1 MRNLLIVASV
11 GILGVAAW
19 TVTLD
24 AQSQRH
30 GATSASPAHS
40 GLVVYP
46 RYTEYHFEIIGG
58 LIFPV
63 QTEINPSLFPG
74 QPDLGSADQDMSTGG
89 AFVAGHGP
97 MVGGHQG
104 FGDQHAGPAS
114 HAHVVVHGDQAKALF
129 PQVTAPRAAE
139 SDQGGAATA
148 QPNPSVAPWSPRPPG
163 AAGPGRRVTGRSG
176 PGLPGPGRRASPRW

>member
-1 MRNLLIVASV
+1 MCYSGKVLYAQPADRGRV
-11 GILGVAAW
+11 GVLGVAVW

-63 QTEINPSLFPG
+63 QMEINPSLFPG
-74 QPDLGSADQDMSTGG
+74 QPDLGSADQDISTGG
-89 AFVAGHGP
+89 ITRGRTRAHGR
-97 MVGGHQG
+97 GHQG

-129 PQVTAPRAAE
+129 PQEP
-139 SDQGGAATA
+139 
-148 QPNPSVAPWSPRPPG
+148 
-163 AAGPGRRVTGRSG
+163 
-176 PGLPGPGRRASPRW
+176 